1 MEVLSGAGR
10 NAERGLELA
19 RLLAEA
25 ERLGYS
31 AAEVRTNTPTFL
43 GPCKC
48 QLKLQS

>member
-31 AAEVRTNTPTFL
+31 AAEVRTPTFL
-43 GPCKC
+43 GPLKC
-48 QLKLQS
+48 QLQLQS

>member
-1 MEVLSGAGR
+1 MEVLTGAGR

-31 AAEVRTNTPTFL
+31 AAEVPTPIRLTH
-43 GPCKC
+43 
-48 QLKLQS
+48 